1 MQRQLKTRGLE
12 SACAYDRAM
21 TQTHLLDAVVALAR
35 QAGDAILAIYREDFT
50 VTQKTDDSPVTAAD
64 LAAHHLILDGLTA
77 LTPEI
82 PVVSEEGVI
91 PEPAVRASWQRYWL
105 VDPLDGTRE
114 FIAKNGE
121 FTVNIALIENG
132 EVVLGVVLAPALDL
146 LYAAAAGQGAWREQA
161 GQRSALRTRP
171 WPVQPVLLLSR
182 AHPDPEAASRLARL
196 EPYDTMSVGSSL
208 KYCRIAEGL
217 ADAYPKF
224 ASIWFWDTAA
234 AQCVLEQAGGT
245 ALSLDDFAPMR
256 YAPDSSLRTPS
267 FFATGDT
274 ARDWRALL
282 TP

>member
-1 MQRQLKTRGLE
+1 
-12 SACAYDRAM
+12 M
-21 TQTHLLDAVVALAR
+21 TQTDLLDAVVALAR

-64 LAAHHLILDGLTA
+64 LAAHHVILDGLTA

-91 PEPAVRASWQRYWL
+91 PEPAVRTGWQRYWL

-121 FTVNIALIENG
+121 FTVNIALVENG
-132 EVVLGVVLAPALDL
+132 VVILGVVLAPALDL
-146 LYAAAAGQGAWREQA
+146 LYAAAEGQGAWREQA
-161 GQRSALRTRP
+161 GRRSTLRTRACP
-171 WPVQPVLLLSR
+171 AKPTLLLSR
-182 AHPDPEAASRLARL
+182 AHPDPEATARLSRL
-196 EPYDTMSVGSSL
+196 EPYDTSSVGSSL

-234 AQCVLEQAGGT
+234 AQCVLEQAGGA
-245 ALSLDDFAPMR
+245 ALSLNDFAPMR
-256 YAPDSSLRTPS
+256 YAPDSSLRTPA
-267 FFATGDT
+267 FFAAGDVT
-274 ARDWRALL
+274 RDWRALL
-282 TP
+282 AP